1 MAKST
6 VGQQNRE
13 RTKNDINTL
22 TPLLSTNMQ
31 RSVNLS
37 KEKGASSWLTTLP
50 LKTHGFT
57 LHKQAFRDALS
68 LRYGWTP
75 NKLPS
80 KCACGSSFTVE
91 HALSCAKGGFPSIR
105 HNEIRDFTADFLSEV
120 CNNVCT
126 EPELLPVTGENLAGA
141 SANTQPGARLGWL
154 L

>member
-1 MAKST
+1 MITMPLDTSHLPSVFIIKQDTHYGQEIISESLMAKST

-22 TPLLSTNMQ
+22 TPLLSTDMR

-37 KEKGASSWLTTLP
+37 KESSWLTTLP

-68 LRYGWTP
+68 LRYGCTP

-80 KCACGSSFTVE
+80 KCACGYSFTVT
-91 HALSCAKGGFPSIR
+91 LS
-105 HNEIRDFTADFLSEV
+105 LV
-120 CNNVCT
+120 
-126 EPELLPVTGENLAGA
+126 
-141 SANTQPGARLGWL
+141 
-154 L
+154 